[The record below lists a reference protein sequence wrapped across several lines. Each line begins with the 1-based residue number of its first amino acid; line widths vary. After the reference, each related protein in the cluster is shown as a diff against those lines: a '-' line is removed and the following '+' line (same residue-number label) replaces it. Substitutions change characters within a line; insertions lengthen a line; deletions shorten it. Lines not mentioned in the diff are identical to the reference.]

1 MKPSNDAR
9 RLALVSAV
17 VAGVV
22 TVSAACG
29 PASSVSSATSA
40 TSGQEPA
47 APARTAA
54 SVTGAATTGSAVA
67 SRGVR
72 AAGSS
77 AESAGSSVGSAGSAA
92 GSAAARRCHT
102 GSLAARVGAVGP
114 GAGQRYAPLVLT
126 NTSAKTCWVYGY
138 VGLIMID
145 GRGDVLRTRTRRDG
159 TPLRRITLRP
169 GAGAYAKMH
178 WTVVPT
184 GRETRCPES
193 ARLIILPP
201 DEVDAHLEIP
211 FNAAPCDDGRID
223 VSPMAAGTHL

>member
-29 PASSVSSATSA
+29 STAPSAPSVSSASP
-40 TSGQEPA
+40 GQEVTTA
-47 APARTAA
+47 ARTAA
-54 SVTGAATTGSAVA
+54 SATGVVTTGSTGTGSTVA

-77 AESAGSSVGSAGSAA
+77 TGSST
-92 GSAAARRCHT
+92 GSAAAARCHT
-102 GSLAARVGAVGP
+102 GSLAARVGAVSP

-126 NTSAKTCWVYGY
+126 NKSAKTCWVYGY

-159 TPLRRITLRP
+159 TQPRRITLRP

-211 FNAAPCDDGRID
+211 FKAAPCDDGRID